1 MATYNVIEEGSTSEV
16 VDNGSATV
24 STDPVPA
31 AAYDGRT
38 DYSAPQQQYGS
49 ASGGAYSSDFLSAS
63 PIGGVLPKVGLIGI
77 LVVICGIIIEYA
89 GIVSVDESVIP
100 VGSVSAIDTIL
111 ILFPV
116 ILELLKNFRR
126 EKIPKIEVFNFITF
140 IDAVCTSLWQFFVFV
155 GYAEFSTKTD
165 SHGRYGAAAAG
176 AFFVFLGE
184 AVIAFSSFLS
194 M

>member
-1 MATYNVIEEGSTSEV
+1 MATYNVIEEGSSSEV

-31 AAYDGRT
+31 AAYDGR
-38 DYSAPQQQYGS
+38 DYSAPQQQSYGS
-49 ASGGAYSSDFLSAS
+49 ASGGAYSGDFLSSS
-63 PIGGVLPKVGLIGI
+63 PIGGVLPKVGLIGV
-77 LVVICGIIIEYA
+77 LLVICGIIIEYA
-89 GIVSVDESVIP
+89 GIVSVDEAVIP
-100 VGSVSAIDTIL
+100 IGSVSAIDTII

-126 EKIPKIEVFNFITF
+126 ERIPKGEVFNFINF
-140 IDAVCTSLWQFFVFV
+140 IDAVCTSIWQFFVFV
-155 GYAEFSTKTD
+155 GYAEFSTKTN
-165 SHGRYGAAAAG
+165 SNGRYGAAASG

-184 AVIAFSSFLS
+184 AVIGFSSFLS